1 MCRDSV
7 LTDVLGLLRK
17 NVSRKV
23 LVETPKLAANVSRLC
38 GLYVE
43 KLYQGFFFAGAKALF
58 DFLLEAA
65 EQLSEGL
72 DAKRLPDAFPLLVRP
87 LSARRHS
94 PARSLALCAVRAIEP
109 RDRVPPQHSSG
120 DVATGGLG
128 AARGGDEPLPGCHA
142 AHAAL

>member
-1 MCRDSV
+1 MRRDSV

-23 LVETPKLAANVSRLC
+23 LVDSPKLAANVSRLC

-58 DFLLEAA
+58 DFLLEAV

-87 LSARRHS
+87 PSRRR
-94 PARSLALCAVRAIEP
+94 PLTRALCTVRAPEP

-120 DVATGGLG
+120 GVAPGGLG
-128 AARGGDEPLPGCHA
+128 AARGGGEPLPGCHA